1 MRVVVTYDA
10 SRRTVEVW
18 QKVEGV
24 VEIGS
29 FAGRGH
35 KIDHAT
41 MIDVDVEF
49 VDGVIK
55 VRGNEDINVRGGEEG
70 RRLAR
75 P

>member
-1 MRVVVTYDA
+1 MRVVVTYDT

-18 QKVEGV
+18 QKIEGV

-35 KIDHAT
+35 KIDHAA
-41 MIDVDVEF
+41 MIDVDVEFVDGDVEF

-55 VRGNEDINVRGGEEG
+55 VRGDEKRICE
-70 RRLAR
+70 
-75 P
+75 